1 MSTKNKILIY
11 ANKNCPYCKAVKEE
25 FNKNNIEFKNIDTV
39 EQEDKWREVV
49 NLTGVPTVPT
59 IEYNNEYFVP
69 GRDYGSADQV
79 VGMIKTFTNS
89 PHEQSK
95 RVFERLKTL
104 NYNIHQAFTRMDQLL
119 RQVETKLNTDEHE
132 STN

>member
-1 MSTKNKILIY
+1 MKKNKIIVY
-11 ANKNCPYCKAVKEE
+11 TNETCQYCKQVKDELT
-25 FNKNNIEFKNIDTV
+25 KNNIEFEERLTGEWSVDW
-39 EQEDKWREVV
+39 QEVV

-69 GRDYGSADQV
+69 GRDYGSAEQV
-79 VGMIKTFTNS
+79 VGMIETFTNS
-89 PHEQSK
+89 SHEQSK

-119 RQVETKLNTDEHE
+119 RQIETKINTDEHE
-132 STN
+132 STD